1 MNCHHYYTIFFN
13 YQKGYFYR
21 VSTLNSPKIYL
32 LQKSSFHVMCY
43 VLCIQSAKWNPIFC
57 LIPCTSDKCMWLFI
71 CYIKHIFFVNNT
83 IIRHL
88 PITIRRKDWWT
99 RHVRPSGSKSKVWVG
114 TPSSKLLQPGNI
126 CSLSSHLHKN
136 KFNNH
141 NEIIRKT
148 TREYQSYQLQ
158 VFNQFKSK
166 GTFNWRPCN
175 SDSFKRRAF
184 WMASSS
190 TNST

>member
-1 MNCHHYYTIFFN
+1 MNFYFNLLTAIIIIQSFLIIKKVPFTEFQLSTHQKYIF
-13 YQKGYFYR
+13 
-21 VSTLNSPKIYL
+21 S
-32 LQKSSFHVMCY
+32 KSRAFMLCVMCY
-43 VLCIQSAKWNPIFC
+43 AFNQLNEIPSFC
-57 LIPCTSDKCMWLFI
+57 LIPCTCDKCMRLFI
-71 CYIKHIFFVNNT
+71 CYIKHIFFANNT

-166 GTFNWRPCN
+166 GTFN
-175 SDSFKRRAF
+175 
-184 WMASSS
+184 
-190 TNST
+190 